1 MEVRG
6 SDTKNIVILGGY
18 GNFGKRIAES
28 LLEIQGIALLIAGR
42 SKDKA
47 SALCNQWASN
57 SPRAVLKPTVL
68 DINASHF
75 EEDLRA
81 LSPFIVIH
89 TGGPFQGQDYRVPQ
103 ACINV
108 GSHYI
113 DLADDRRFVCDIAQ
127 LNSIAKD
134 KGVLVV
140 SGASSVPGLS
150 STVIDHYLPRF
161 QTLETI
167 DFAISPGN
175 KAERGEATISAIL
188 SYTGHPFKVL
198 RNKQWIDVFGWGE
211 SRKRDFRGSIGKRWL
226 ANIYIPD
233 LELFPARYPSV
244 KNVQFQAG
252 LEVSMLHHGMSL
264 MSKLTQY
271 KIVKNWAP
279 LTKLI
284 VKASE
289 LFLPFGTDRGGMQ
302 VTLNGIGLD
311 GRHLELDWTLYANDG
326 VGPYIPT
333 ISAIILARKLI
344 DNSMTETGALAC
356 QGMYTLNEFD
366 QYAKHWGIYH
376 TETINHSREGEG

>member
-28 LLEIQGIALLIAGR
+28 LLDIKGIALLIAGR
-42 SKDKA
+42 SIDKA
-47 SALCNQWASN
+47 CALCDKWAKS
-57 SPRAVLKPTVL
+57 SPGSLLKPIVL

-108 GSHYI
+108 GTHYI
-113 DLADDRRFVCDIAQ
+113 DLADDRRFVCDITQ
-127 LNSIAKD
+127 LHQAAKD

-175 KAERGEATISAIL
+175 KAERGEATIRAIL
-188 SYTGHPFKVL
+188 SYTGHPFKIL
-198 RNKQWIDVFGWGE
+198 RDKRWVNVYGWGE
-211 SRKRDFRGSIGKRWL
+211 SRKRDFQGFIHYSLG
-226 ANIYIPD
+226 
-233 LELFPARYPSV
+233 RY
-244 KNVQFQAG
+244 F
-252 LEVSMLHHGMSL
+252 
-264 MSKLTQY
+264 
-271 KIVKNWAP
+271 AP
-279 LTKLI
+279 Y
-284 VKASE
+284 
-289 LFLPFGTDRGGMQ
+289 P
-302 VTLNGIGLD
+302 
-311 GRHLELDWTLYANDG
+311 
-326 VGPYIPT
+326 
-333 ISAIILARKLI
+333 
-344 DNSMTETGALAC
+344 
-356 QGMYTLNEFD
+356 
-366 QYAKHWGIYH
+366 
-376 TETINHSREGEG
+376 